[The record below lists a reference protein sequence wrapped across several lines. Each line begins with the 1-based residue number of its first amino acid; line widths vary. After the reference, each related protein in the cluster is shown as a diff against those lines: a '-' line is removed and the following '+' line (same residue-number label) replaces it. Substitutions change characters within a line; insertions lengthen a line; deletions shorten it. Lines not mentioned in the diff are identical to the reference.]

1 MKEIEVLN
9 IEKKTLQAECA
20 QNLASCNNFRSTWIE
35 CKKIEI
41 LQMKGSDDE
50 WVSALKAKGFPSVQ
64 KETNGPALTEMVS
77 KALFAIMAVTMA
89 YTKPINWLRV
99 IAQVLFQNFLLGV
112 DAKSS
117 IFTSL
122 VRKFV

>member
-20 QNLASCNNFRSTWIE
+20 QNLASCNNFRNTWIE

-89 YTKPINWLRV
+89 YT
-99 IAQVLFQNFLLGV
+99 
-112 DAKSS
+112 
-117 IFTSL
+117 
-122 VRKFV
+122 